1 MTTNRIKR
9 EWNNHKLNFIN
20 SIPTLIKTVELIK
33 FDLVEFIFNP
43 SL

>member
-9 EWNNHKLNFIN
+9 EWNTHKLNFIN
-20 SIPTLIKTVELIK
+20 SINTLIRTVELIN
-33 FDLVEFIFNP
+33 FDLVDLIFNP